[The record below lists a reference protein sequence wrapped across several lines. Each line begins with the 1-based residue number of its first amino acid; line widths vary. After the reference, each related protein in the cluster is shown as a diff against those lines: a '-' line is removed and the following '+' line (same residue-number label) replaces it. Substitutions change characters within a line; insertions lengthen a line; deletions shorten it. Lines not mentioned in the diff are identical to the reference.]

1 MVYGLWFMVGEV
13 DGKKLEGGHS
23 KKKFIHSILIVVS
36 RCEA

>member
-1 MVYGLWFMVGEV
+1 VGARAEV